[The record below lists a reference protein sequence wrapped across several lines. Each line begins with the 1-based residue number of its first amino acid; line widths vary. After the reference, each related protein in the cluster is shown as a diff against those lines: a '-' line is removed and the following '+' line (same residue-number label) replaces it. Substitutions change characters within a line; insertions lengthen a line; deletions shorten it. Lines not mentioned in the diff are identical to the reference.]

1 MTEERIITGLEVTT
15 GEAPDG
21 EYLQKLVEQSE
32 ENGIIYD

>member
-21 EYLQKLVEQSE
+21 
-32 ENGIIYD
+32 IYIVKPRYKGLKIQ